1 LVLPAALLFSSQDLF
16 SGSGGIAA
24 AIAIGAFL
32 GQAVA
37 VASALRDER
46 RREFIAAGG
55 FIGLLTMIGLILLSG
70 KSG

>member
-1 LVLPAALLFSSQDLF
+1 VLPVAYLFTREDLI
-16 SGSGGIAA
+16 SDAGGFAA

-46 RREFIAAGG
+46 RREIIAVGG
-55 FIGLLTMIGLILLSG
+55 FSGLLTMIGLILLSG
-70 KSG
+70 KLG